1 MIKHRKATIYRSND
15 KFESFHSLLS
25 YHHTFLKD
33 KIHALR
39 VINELSSKVLDSHL
53 QSINEEMDQKV
64 AKLPKKA
71 KSEYDSIGM
80 EILASSDEFI
90 ETDNVDIEHP
100 VVAKIIKEET
110 KMYNDREHIRR
121 SSKQMILIYLII
133 IFEEFLANLL
143 SSLFRKRPEMLK
155 SSQKSITYQEAFQHI
170 DLYELLKLTS
180 KREARSVIDLDIDK
194 VGEYLH
200 TKFKLNLNQ
209 RTDWDQ
215 FKEFFYRRHVIVHN
229 YGYPDSIYIA
239 KVKHKVR
246 EDEWLETDNA
256 YLAKAFDIFEKYSK
270 HISAFFDKK
279 YLAKE
284 H

>member
-1 MIKHRKATIYRSND
+1 MIKHRRATIYRSND
-15 KFESFHSLLS
+15 KSESFHSLLS
-25 YHHTFLKD
+25 HHHTLLKD

-53 QSINEEMDQKV
+53 QSMSEEMDQKV

-80 EILASSDEFI
+80 EMLALYDESI
-90 ETDNVDIEHP
+90 EADDLNIEHP
-100 VVAKIIKEET
+100 IVAKTILEET

-121 SSKQMILIYLII
+121 SSKEMILIYLII
-133 IFEEFLANLL
+133 VFEEFLANLL
-143 SSLFRKRPEMLK
+143 SSLFRKRPEILK
-155 SSQKSITYQEAFQHI
+155 SSQKSIAYQEAFQHI
-170 DLYELLKLTS
+170 DLYELLKVTS
-180 KREARSVIDLDIDK
+180 KIEARSVIDLDIDK
-194 VGEYLH
+194 LGEYLNK
-200 TKFKLNLNQ
+200 KFKFSLNQ

-239 KVKHKVR
+239 KVKNKVN
-246 EDEWLETDNA
+246 EDEWLETDNT
-256 YLAKAFDIFEKYSK
+256 YLAKAFDLFEKYSN

-279 YLAKE
+279 YS
-284 H
+284 